1 MAQSEKDNSP
11 HVLLE
16 VGSFVEPD
24 SATGSL
30 IGNPDNEMLQVKQE
44 EIERLQDLL
53 EKEKANLSD
62 IVKEKASLDENLKIA

>member
-1 MAQSEKDNSP
+1 MDQEKKEKEELEAKAAEIAMAQSEKDNSP

-30 IGNPDNEMLQVKQE
+30 IGNPDNEML
-44 EIERLQDLL
+44 
-53 EKEKANLSD
+53 
-62 IVKEKASLDENLKIA
+62 